1 MTLREENL
9 QNRLQMIH
17 HSTSVRKTEPQYP
30 HFITLVL
37 FEVYDRVIVSAVFTK
52 THETVIAVIARTNM
66 ISTSDDTFLVT
77 IHETSAFVFG

>member
-9 QNRLQMIH
+9 QNRFQMMH
-17 HSTSVRKTEPQYP
+17 HSTSVRKIEPQYP

-52 THETVIAVIARTNM
+52 THETVIV
-66 ISTSDDTFLVT
+66 
-77 IHETSAFVFG
+77 

>member
-1 MTLREENL
+1 M
-9 QNRLQMIH
+9 MH

-30 HFITLVL
+30 PHFITRVL
-37 FEVYDRVIVSAVFTK
+37 FEVYDRVIVITVFTK
-52 THETVIAVIARTNM
+52 THEAVIACLMRTNM